1 MNDPKPINRL
11 TVRANTR
18 VFDLVLGKWVY
29 ATTCGAAACRRRTVS
44 YILSNPSAFSFTAPT
59 EIK

>member
-18 VFDLVLGKWVY
+18 VYDLKIGKWVY
-29 ATTCGAAACRRRTVS
+29 ACTCAGGGRRTVS
-44 YILSNPSAFSFTAPT
+44 YVLSHPSEFSFTAPT
-59 EIK
+59 EVK